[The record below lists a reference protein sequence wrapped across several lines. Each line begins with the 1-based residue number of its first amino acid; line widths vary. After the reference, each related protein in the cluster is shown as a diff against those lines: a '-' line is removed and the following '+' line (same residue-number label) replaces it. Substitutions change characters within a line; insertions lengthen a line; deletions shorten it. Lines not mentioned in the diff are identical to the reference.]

1 MTARFDSR
9 DDAGK
14 HGIDDSHQPLVV
26 QISRLHQAISNGTV
40 SVALDQIFE
49 DLLAFAQSHFQQEEA
64 LMHQHGYPDLDAHKY
79 RHDIFIARLVNL
91 RARSQQGD
99 VALTLMLFLQNWLI
113 DHVLDADRALTEFLQ
128 PLAGRST
135 ARAG

>member
-9 DDAGK
+9 DDAK
-14 HGIDDSHQPLVV
+14 MHGIDENHQPLVA
-26 QISRLHQAISNGTV
+26 QISRLHQAISSGTV
-40 SVALDQIFE
+40 SEVLDQIFD
-49 DLLAFAQSHFQQEEA
+49 DLFAFAHSHFQQEEE
-64 LMHQHGYPDLDAHKY
+64 LMHQHSYPALDAHKY

-113 DHVLDADRALTEFLQ
+113 DHVLDVDRALTEFLQ
-128 PLAGRST
+128 PMSGRS
-135 ARAG
+135 AAGQG